1 MRIFGVIPAAGRA
14 KRLSLPFSKEL
25 YPFLYYYKTGGETTE
40 YRFRPV
46 ISFLID
52 RMVISGVQKIFVI
65 INKDKFD
72 VLRFLGNGN
81 DHKVKISYLIQEEPR
96 GMPEALGMV
105 YDWSEK
111 DSVFVFGMPDTIF
124 YPEDALRLV
133 LEEHISKNS
142 AVTIGAFPTDKPNK
156 YGMIEFDKDMN
167 LTNVIDKPESS
178 NLKFMWG
185 IACWNHSFL
194 HFLVNYLDTNRY
206 KKDELLLSD
215 VFLCAINQGLSI
227 KVLPFTNGEYYDIGT
242 MDDLFTTTERIK
254 HSA

>member
-1 MRIFGVIPAAGRA
+1 MRLFGIIPAAGRA

-25 YPFLYYYKTGGETTE
+25 YPMGYYYKTGAETIE
-40 YRFRPV
+40 YCFRPV

-52 RMVISGVQKIFVI
+52 RMVISGIEKIFVI

-72 VLRFLGNGN
+72 IMRYLGNGKE
-81 DHKVKISYLIQEEPR
+81 HKVKISYLIQEEPR

-111 DSVFVFGMPDTIF
+111 DSVFIFGMPDTIF
-124 YPEDALRLV
+124 YPKDALRLV
-133 LEEHISKNS
+133 LEQHISKKP

-156 YGMIEFDKDMN
+156 YGMIEFDEDMN

-185 IACWNHSFL
+185 IACWDYSFL
-194 HFLVNYLDTNRY
+194 HFLANYLDTNRD
-206 KKDELLLSD
+206 KKGELLLSD
-215 VFLCAINQGLSI
+215 VFVCAINQGLSI
-227 KVLPFTNGEYYDIGT
+227 KVLPFINGEYHDIGT
-242 MDDLFTTTERIK
+242 IDDLFITIERIK
-254 HSA
+254 HMA